1 MAPQQY
7 QPVSSLLSPV
17 SLFSFPLLTI
27 SICLQVLARDDEITH
42 STPTRLPS
50 RRSTTC
56 PSPPPSFHSRPSSP
70 ERSHAVDPDLA
81 DAFGGDS
88 DSDSDSADEADDR
101 QRLVRR
107 APTTTSISALDD
119 DGDDGPVNSGP
130 QTSIPETLSA
140 SAARAQPSVATLAR
154 AGRRVYGGG
163 MASDG
168 VFSNLA
174 AKPDMGEEKEEMP
187 PNALPPSLSFL
198 TNPTL
203 QTYEQAAA
211 DQAPPY
217 WETTIIAPGYNGDNE
232 VYIDGMPVGNIFGF
246 LWNAMVSWSFQI
258 VGFLLTYLLHSTH
271 AAKNGSRAGLGVTLI
286 QYGFSM
292 KAAAIPPTPEDGNS
306 GNSEFPTPPD
316 PNAHNFNPSDISSSS
331 SGWSD
336 LTGTEWFAYILM
348 VGGWFMLV
356 RSVVEFLQ
364 ARRHESLV
372 LQSPERGLSVP
383 VVATGETPDRVV

>member
-7 QPVSSLLSPV
+7 QPV
-17 SLFSFPLLTI
+17 
-27 SICLQVLARDDEITH
+27 LAHDDESMRN
-42 STPTRLPS
+42 STRSTRLS
-50 RRSTTC
+50 RRSTTT
-56 PSPPPSFHSRPSSP
+56 SSSPPSFHSRPSSP
-70 ERSHAVDPDLA
+70 ERNRTVDPDLA
-81 DAFGGDS
+81 DAFGSDS
-88 DSDSDSADEADDR
+88 DSDGDSADEADDR

-107 APTTTSISALDD
+107 APTTTSIS
-119 DGDDGPVNSGP
+119 GPNDNDSPTTGLS
-130 QTSIPETLSA
+130 QTSIPETRLPSTTTTA
-140 SAARAQPSVATLAR
+140 THATTTATSAQPS
-154 AGRRVYGGG
+154 GRVYGGG

-168 VFSNLA
+168 VFSNLS
-174 AKPDMGEEKEEMP
+174 AKPDTGEEKEE
-187 PNALPPSLSFL
+187 LPP
-198 TNPTL
+198 
-203 QTYEQAAA
+203 TYEQAAA

-217 WETTIIAPGYNGDNE
+217 WETTIIAPGYGGDNE

-316 PNAHNFNPSDISSSS
+316 PNAHDFNPNDISSSS
-331 SGWSD
+331 SGWGD

-372 LQSPERGLSVP
+372 LQSPDRGLSVP